1 MIIKYIRQY
10 EDHDD
15 DDDDNYDNDWL
26 IMFMI
31 MTDYDYLVTI

>member
-15 DDDDNYDNDWL
+15 DDDDDYDNDWL

-31 MTDYDYLVTI
+31 ITDYDYLVTI